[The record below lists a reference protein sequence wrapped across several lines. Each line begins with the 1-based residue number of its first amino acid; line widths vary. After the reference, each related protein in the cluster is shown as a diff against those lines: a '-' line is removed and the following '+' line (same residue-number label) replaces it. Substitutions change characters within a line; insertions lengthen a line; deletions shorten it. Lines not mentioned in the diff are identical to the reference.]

1 MHTEN
6 TATNIWC
13 LTTGAV
19 QHCVHTV
26 VLSTSHLLFQR
37 RNEHY
42 LEVTKETERKCSFD
56 DFFCIDCSLKV
67 TFLWDKSRFW
77 TTGQDR
83 KLVLS
88 RERKDISRDHLPQD
102 SKTETSAASGLND
115 YHPVTSKTTS
125 LSVRTLICMRSEPT
139 GPQRMPYPLPA
150 TQSEHTLKSTAT
162 SETVLLISAQRS
174 TQSNPGSWLEPPRA
188 LC

>member
-1 MHTEN
+1 MLYN
-6 TATNIWC
+6 TVCTLSFSVHHISCFKDATNIIWRW
-13 LTTGAV
+13 
-19 QHCVHTV
+19 
-26 VLSTSHLLFQR
+26 QR
-37 RNEHY
+37 RLREY
-42 LEVTKETERKCSFD
+42 IVLMI
-56 DFFCIDCSLKV
+56 FFCIDCSLKV

-77 TTGQDR
+77 TTEQDR

-102 SKTETSAASGLND
+102 SKTETTAASGHND

-150 TQSEHTLKSTAT
+150 TQSEHTLKSAAT